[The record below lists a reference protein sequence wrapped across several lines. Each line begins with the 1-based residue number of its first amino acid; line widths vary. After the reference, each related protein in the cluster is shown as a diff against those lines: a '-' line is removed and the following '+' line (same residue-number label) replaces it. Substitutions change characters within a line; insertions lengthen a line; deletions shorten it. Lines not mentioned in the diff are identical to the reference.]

1 MNQQGEI
8 VVAKLTLSQLERHLF
23 AAADILRGKMDA
35 SEFKEFIFGMLFLKR
50 SSDVFMQR
58 YDHIMQ
64 EQQAR
69 GRTEDQA
76 RQRAESRG
84 YYGDTI
90 FIPERARWPN
100 IRDNFHQNIGDE
112 LNKAL
117 QAVEDE
123 NSDVLDGVLS
133 TINFNRRFGRTT
145 LSDQQLRQLIV
156 HFNKYRLLD
165 EDFEFPD
172 LLGSA
177 YEYLIGEFADSAGKK
192 GGEFYTPRAVVRLMV
207 RLLAP
212 QEHMRVDDPCVG
224 SGGML
229 IHSAQYVA
237 ENGGDPRNLALYG
250 QDNNGSVWAICKMNM
265 ILHGIKTADIRNEDT
280 LSKPQHV
287 EGNELLRYDRVL
299 SNPPFSQNYTK
310 EGMPYPE
317 RFKYGWCPETGKKAD
332 LMFAQHMLAVLRP
345 GGIVATVMPHG
356 VLFRGGE
363 EGKIRQKLIEADVLD
378 AVIGLPPNLFYGTG
392 IPACILVMRYPG
404 SKPAERQGKVLFINA
419 DAEYHAGRAQNYLRA
434 EHIEKIVSTYRAFAD
449 VDGYAAVTNHETLA
463 ANNFNLNIR
472 RYADNSP
479 PPEPQDV
486 RAHLLGGVPVREV
499 LAKRELL
506 QAHGVG
512 PGLLFVRR
520 EEADVR
526 PVAPGSM
533 LSVNEPQTAYQT
545 EAVAE
550 RDTATPRSRKQTAYF
565 DFAPEL
571 ASRADIKR
579 VIEADEQ
586 VQAQEAALRAAFADW
601 WAAHEP
607 QLAGLARAKNGN
619 LYAVRAELMASFVAA
634 FVGPQVPV
642 TSEVTGTLILDKY
655 QLSGVIA
662 GWWEESQN
670 ELKTLVAQGFL
681 GVVDSWIA
689 TIRAGM
695 DDKNTKFDPFSHK
708 LVVTLLPEY
717 LARLAE
723 LNSRI
728 AELDSTIKE
737 AQTTDDDADEGDG
750 AGDGDGGDELSE
762 EALKELRSQLR
773 EAKKELKTRQGR
785 VLERLEQ
792 ARAGLDE
799 AAAQRLVLDIQRG
812 ELAAALEGYVTAHRQ
827 EVVTAVEGWWDK
839 YHLPLKELEEMREQ
853 TLTRLSQFTNELG
866 YVS

>member
-1 MNQQGEI
+1 M
-8 VVAKLTLSQLERHLF
+8 AKLTLSQLERHLF

-50 SSDVFMQR
+50 SSDAFMQR
-58 YDHIMQ
+58 HAQIMQ
-64 EQQAR
+64 EQLAR
-69 GRTEDQA
+69 GRSEEQA
-76 RQRAESRG
+76 QQRAESRG

-100 IRDNFHQNIGDE
+100 IRDHFHKNIGDK
-112 LNKAL
+112 LNIAL
-117 QAVEDE
+117 NAVEDE
-123 NSDVLDGVLS
+123 NSDVLDGVLG

-145 LSDQQLRQLIV
+145 LSDQQLRQLIL

-192 GGEFYTPRAVVRLMV
+192 GGEFYTPRAVVRLMTQLV
-207 RLLAP
+207 AP
-212 QEHMRVDDPCVG
+212 QERMRIYDPCVG

-229 IHSAQYVA
+229 IQSAQYVA

-250 QDNNGSVWAICKMNM
+250 QDNNGSVWSICKMNI
-265 ILHGIKTADIRNEDT
+265 ILHGIKTADIRNDDT
-280 LSKPQHV
+280 LGKPLHI
-287 EGNELLRYDRVL
+287 EGGELLRYDRVL
-299 SNPPFSQNYTK
+299 SNPPFSQNYTR
-310 EGMPYPE
+310 EGMPFPE
-317 RFKYGWCPETGKKAD
+317 RFRYGWCPESGKKAD

-345 GGIVATVMPHG
+345 GGMVATVMPHG

-363 EGKIRQKLIEADVLD
+363 EGKIRQKLIEADVLE

-404 SKPAERQGKVLFINA
+404 SKPAARQKKVLFINA
-419 DAEYHAGRAQNYLRA
+419 DAEFQSGRAQNYLLA

-449 VDGYAAVTNHETLA
+449 VPGYAALVSHEVLKS
-463 ANNFNLNIR
+463 NEFNLNIR

-486 RAHLLGGVPVREV
+486 RAHLVGGVPVREV

-512 PGLLFVRR
+512 PGLLFVKR
-520 EEADVR
+520 EEVDGYA
-526 PVAPGSM
+526 PTPGS
-533 LSVNEPQTAYQT
+533 LHSLNEPRATYQT
-545 EAVAE
+545 ETPPAPEVAVNPKHKRA
-550 RDTATPRSRKQTAYF
+550 AYF
-565 DFAPEL
+565 DFAPEVQ
-571 ASRADIKR
+571 SRADIKR
-579 VIEADEQ
+579 VIEDDDQ
-586 VQAQEAALRAAFADW
+586 VQAQEAALRAAFAGW

-619 LYAVRAELMASFVAA
+619 LYAVRAKLMASFVAA
-634 FVGPQVPV
+634 FQAPQANNQTNAPKQG
-642 TSEVTGTLILDKY
+642 SLILDKH
-655 QLSGVIA
+655 QLAGAIA
-662 GWWEESQN
+662 GWWEESQY

-708 LVVTLLPEY
+708 LVVTLLPDY

-723 LNSRI
+723 LNSQI
-728 AELDSTIKE
+728 ADLDSKIKE
-737 AQTTDDDADEGDG
+737 AQTTADEADG
-750 AGDGDGGDELSE
+750 AEDGDEDVNDDETLSE
-762 EALKELRSQLR
+762 EELKELRRQLR
-773 EAKKELKTRQGR
+773 EAKKELKLRQGR

-792 ARAGLDE
+792 ARNDLDE
-799 AAAQRLVLDIQRG
+799 AKAQRLVLDIQRA
-812 ELAAALEGYVTAHRQ
+812 ELVATLEGYVTAHRQ
-827 EVVTAVEGWWDK
+827 EVVMAVENWWTK
-839 YHLPLKELEEMREQ
+839 YNTPLGKIESKRHEISVELMK
-853 TLTRLSQFTNELG
+853 FVNKAG
-866 YVS
+866 YV

>member
-1 MNQQGEI
+1 M
-8 VVAKLTLSQLERHLF
+8 AKLTLSQLERHLF

-50 SSDVFMQR
+50 SSDAFMQR
-58 YDHIMQ
+58 HEQIMQ
-64 EQQAR
+64 EQLAR
-69 GRTEDQA
+69 GRSEEQA
-76 RQRAESRG
+76 KQRAESRG

-90 FIPERARWPN
+90 FIPERARWSN
-100 IRDNFHQNIGDE
+100 IRDHFHQNIGDE

-123 NSDVLDGVLS
+123 NSEVLDGVLS

-145 LSDQQLRQLIV
+145 LSDQQLRQLIL

-192 GGEFYTPRAVVRLMV
+192 GGEFYTPRAVVRLMTQLV
-207 RLLAP
+207 AP
-212 QEHMRVDDPCVG
+212 QERMRVYDPCVG

-229 IHSAQYVA
+229 IQSAQYVA

-250 QDNNGSVWAICKMNM
+250 QDNNGSVWSICKMNI
-265 ILHGIKTADIRNEDT
+265 ILHGIKTADIRNDDT
-280 LSKPQHV
+280 LGKPLHI
-287 EGNELLRYDRVL
+287 EGGELLRYDRVL

-310 EGMPYPE
+310 EGMPFPE
-317 RFKYGWCPETGKKAD
+317 RFRYGWCPESGKKAD

-345 GGIVATVMPHG
+345 GGMVATVMPHG

-363 EGKIRQKLIEADVLD
+363 EGKIRQKLIEADVLE

-404 SKPAERQGKVLFINA
+404 SKPAERKGKVLFINA
-419 DAEYHAGRAQNYLRA
+419 DAEFQSGRAQNYLLA

-449 VDGYAAVTNHETLA
+449 VPGYAALVGHEVLKGHE
-463 ANNFNLNIR
+463 FNLNIR

-486 RAHLLGGVPVREV
+486 RAHLVGGVPVREV

-506 QAHGVG
+506 QAHGVR
-512 PGLLFVRR
+512 PGLLFVKR
-520 EEADVR
+520 EEADGYA
-526 PVAPGSM
+526 PSPGS
-533 LSVNEPQTAYQT
+533 LHSLNEPRASYQT
-545 EAVAE
+545 ETPPLPEVPVNPKRK
-550 RDTATPRSRKQTAYF
+550 RDAYF
-565 DFAPEL
+565 DFAPEVQ
-571 ASRADIKR
+571 SRADIKR
-579 VIEADEQ
+579 VIEDDAQ
-586 VQAQEAALRAAFADW
+586 VQAQEAALRAAFAGW
-601 WAAHEP
+601 WAAHVP

-634 FVGPQVPV
+634 FQAPQANNQ
-642 TSEVTGTLILDKY
+642 TSAPKQGSLILDKH
-655 QLSGVIA
+655 QLAGAIA
-662 GWWEESQN
+662 GWWEESQY

-723 LNSRI
+723 LNSQI
-728 AELDSTIKE
+728 AELDSTLKE
-737 AQTTDDDADEGDG
+737 AQTTDNEADAAEDGDADGN
-750 AGDGDGGDELSE
+750 DEETLSE
-762 EALKELRSQLR
+762 EELKELRRQLR
-773 EAKKELKTRQGR
+773 EAKKELKLRQGR

-792 ARAGLDE
+792 ARADLDE
-799 AAAQRLVLDIQRG
+799 AAAQQLVLDIQRG
-812 ELAAALEGYVTAHRQ
+812 ELAATLEGYVTAHRQ
-827 EVVTAVEGWWDK
+827 EVVTAVETWWDK
-839 YHLPLKELEEMREQ
+839 YYVPLISIEKERNIRTETFTQ
-853 TLTRLSQFTNELG
+853 FALSLG
-866 YVS
+866 YYSDVT